1 MTTIDTG
8 MPGGVPASAVPPGAA
23 SEVGVELRYALTTEP
38 FPVAVS
44 PASGAYHTADL
55 TIVLTRRASTA
66 IECGE
71 ITVSVPVGSGAGAL
85 AAETAGMTAAT
96 DPAGWSVAVAASGQV
111 TFGPPGGSVEIGKED
126 GLALSVGSIPVN
138 RTVGRS
144 LLTVAVHWRVPG
156 ESGTSSWSTETVE
169 LPVTK
174 FPPTF
179 SLGELYASPGRIA
192 YGDSVTL
199 TWQASG
205 GDFRLLYNKAD
216 ISVTDRDSYVAHNI
230 TRDTLF
236 QLRGTS
242 SSSSGELEAVRSAWV
257 TVDVAD
263 VSTPSLTVTRRV
275 VTDRIAA
282 PQHSVPQFSASS
294 MEYRPELSMRIYHP
308 MLGRWGRPA
317 RLPFGPAGSPP
328 GVAVHDDALH
338 LLFRPYD
345 SEELVWATYDGS
357 TWRTLP
363 GSPGAAGPDRVALV
377 STGSSLFCAYRAPN
391 GEQLTC
397 TSTDGTSWGAPSPM
411 PAPEAGAVSLCW
423 DGTAL
428 HAALRSKKDG
438 FPCLSV
444 HTRDDEQQWRNV
456 HDLVHPSPV
465 GSPELVLQEE
475 KLRCFFRALVGEVYT
490 ISRPRDGLHFSAAAR
505 VGVRAS
511 NDFRAVAAGPGLTA
525 LFPDSEGV
533 LHTTS
538 YDPDAQAPAAVW
550 SPAAPIDEYRTTE
563 TPALTWYGNRLIA
576 IGRGGAFVHN

>member
-1 MTTIDTG
+1 MTTDTRRT
-8 MPGGVPASAVPPGAA
+8 PGAVPASAVSPGAA
-23 SEVGVELRYALTTEP
+23 SEAGVELRYALASEP
-38 FPVAVS
+38 FPLAVS
-44 PASGAYHTADL
+44 PASGSYQKADL

-66 IECGE
+66 IECDG

-85 AAETAGMTAAT
+85 AAETAGMTAST
-96 DPAGWSVAVAASGQV
+96 DPPGWSASVAASGQV
-111 TFGPPGGSVEIGKED
+111 SFGPPSGSVEIGKED

-144 LLTVAVHWRVPG
+144 RVTVAVRWRIPG

-174 FPPTF
+174 FPPAF
-179 SLGELYASPGRIA
+179 SLGELYVSPGRIA

-216 ISVTDRDSYVAHNI
+216 ISVTDRDSHVSHNI

-236 QLRGTS
+236 QLHGTS

-257 TVDVAD
+257 TVDIPD
-263 VSTPSLTVTRRV
+263 VTTPSLTVTRRV

-282 PQHSVPQFSASS
+282 PQHSVPWFTASS
-294 MEYRPELSMRIYHP
+294 MEYRPELSMRMYHP

-328 GVAVHDDALH
+328 GLAVHGGILH

-377 STGSSLFCAYRAPN
+377 SAGSSLICAYRAPD
-391 GEQLTC
+391 GRQLTC
-397 TSTDGTSWGAPSPM
+397 ASTDGTSWGTPSQM
-411 PAPEAGAVSLCW
+411 PAPAAGAVSLCW
-423 DGTAL
+423 DGTTL
-428 HAALRSKKDG
+428 HAALRSKKDD

-444 HTRDDEQQWRNV
+444 HTRDAEQQWRNV
-456 HDLVHPSPV
+456 HDHFHPSPV
-465 GSPELVLQEE
+465 GSPELVLQDEQ
-475 KLRCFFRALVGEVYT
+475 LRCFFRALAGEVYT
-490 ISRPRDGLHFSAAAR
+490 ISRPRDGLYFSTVAR

-511 NDFRAVAAGPGLTA
+511 DDFRAVATGAGLTA

-538 YDPDAQAPAAVW
+538 YGTDEQAPAMAW
-550 SPAAPIDEYRTTE
+550 SPAAPLDEYRTTE
-563 TPALTWYGNRLIA
+563 TPALVCYGNRMIA